1 MLRTLF
7 KLLLWLTVLALAAA
21 GGAWWWLQHPLQL
34 SAPKVE
40 VAVPNGASLRTA
52 ANRAVQSGVK
62 LPPDLLYAYF
72 RLQGREQTIKP
83 GDYEVTRGMTA
94 GDLLDKLIRGD
105 RIVLTVTLVEGWTF
119 RQGRAALARAENL
132 SQDTAEMTGEQIMKA
147 LGKPGVAPEG
157 RFFPDTYHYAKNSGD
172 LAVLRQSMQLMD
184 RRLQAAWDA
193 RAPNLPLKTAD
204 EALVLASIVEKET
217 GQAKDRPEIA
227 GVFINR
233 LRIGMR
239 LQTDPTVIYGLGE
252 RFDGD
257 LKRSHLTA
265 DTAFNTYTRAGLP
278 PTPIAMPGKASLM
291 AAVQPASTRALYFV
305 ARGDGSSHFSR
316 SLDEHNRAVNQFQR
330 GGGGLAGNAPAAT
343 SSGASAA
350 AGGN

>member
-7 KLLLWLTVLALAAA
+7 KLLLCLTVLALAAA
-21 GGAWWWLQHPLQL
+21 GGAWWWLQQPLQL

-119 RQGRAALARAENL
+119 RQVRAALARAENL

-330 GGGGLAGNAPAAT
+330 GGSGLAGNAPAVT

-350 AGGN
+350 AGAN

>member
-7 KLLLWLTVLALAAA
+7 KLLLCLTVLALAAA
-21 GGAWWWLQHPLQL
+21 GGAWWWLQQPLQL

-119 RQGRAALARAENL
+119 RQVRAALARAENL

-172 LAVLRQSMQLMD
+172 LAVLRLGQRVAELAKGPALDQRHGEHDAVAAQQLVQQVA
-184 RRLQAAWDA
+184 RRHALGDGVVA
-193 RAPNLPLKTAD
+193 RLDGL
-204 EALVLASIVEKET
+204 LAR
-217 GQAKDRPEIA
+217 GQAEIA
-227 GVFINR
+227 VQQ
-233 LRIGMR
+233 IG
-239 LQTDPTVIYGLGE
+239 
-252 RFDGD
+252 
-257 LKRSHLTA
+257 
-265 DTAFNTYTRAGLP
+265 RA
-278 PTPIAMPGKASLM
+278 AS
-291 AAVQPASTRALYFV
+291 APRPASA
-305 ARGDGSSHFSR
+305 
-316 SLDEHNRAVNQFQR
+316 
-330 GGGGLAGNAPAAT
+330 GLAGMRRLVRR
-343 SSGASAA
+343 GR
-350 AGGN
+350 G

>member
-7 KLLLWLTVLALAAA
+7 KLLLCLTVLALAAA
-21 GGAWWWLQHPLQL
+21 GGAWWWLQQPLQL

-119 RQGRAALARAENL
+119 RQVRAALARAENL

-184 RRLQAAWDA
+184 RRLQAAWDM
-193 RAPNLPLKTAD
+193 RAPNLPLKSVD
-204 EALVLASIVEKET
+204 DALVLASIVEKET
-217 GQAKDRPEIA
+217 GRASDRAQIA
-227 GVFINR
+227 GVFANR
-233 LRIGMR
+233 LRIGML

-252 RFDGD
+252 KFDGNLRRSD
-257 LKRSHLTA
+257 LQL
-265 DTAFNTYTRAGLP
+265 DTPWNTYTRAGLP
-278 PTPIAMPGKASLM
+278 PTPIAMPGKASLL
-291 AAVQPASTRALYFV
+291 AAVQPEPTQALYFV
-305 ARGDGSSHFSR
+305 AKGDGTSQFSE
-316 SLDEHNRAVNQFQR
+316 SLQDHNRAVNRYQR
-330 GGGGLAGNAPAAT
+330 GQ
-343 SSGASAA
+343 
-350 AGGN
+350 